1 MNLSIA
7 IVAMTENHTILHANG
22 TIEHVSKP
30 TLKNLFP
37 NFKLIDIF
45 MLQFQFQDFPW
56 SSKEQGL
63 LLSSFFYGM

>member
-7 IVAMTENHTILHANG
+7 IVAMTENRTILHANG
-22 TIEHVSKP
+22 TIEHVSRP

>member
-1 MNLSIA
+1 
-7 IVAMTENHTILHANG
+7 MTENRTILHANG
-22 TIEHVSKP
+22 TIEHVSRP